1 MTLNNDLVKKFTQ
14 LLVQKEEPKP
24 TDVYGNIIIDSSQI
38 QVKIDGN
45 DTPISIVNDKK
56 YKDGDRVRVTIDR
69 NRFTVN
75 PL

>member
-1 MTLNNDLVKKFTQ
+1 MTLNNDLIRKFAQ
-14 LLVQKEEPKP
+14 MMRVEPEKKP
-24 TDVYGNIIIDSSQI
+24 TDVYGNILYDANQI
-38 QVKIDGN
+38 FVVMDGN
-45 DTPISIVNDKK
+45 DTPIPIVNDKK